1 MAGIVR
7 AAESYVLPKSWNCQ
21 AGDFTSMSWYDEKM
35 HLHCLACPKG
45 KYQDKRG
52 QQPCKYCPRGQLS
65 IKSRKGCWK
74 SEGGARDSGRC
85 GRQPFLANH

>member
-1 MAGIVR
+1 MPARQLCLLGLCSLAGIVR

-52 QQPCKYCPRGQLS
+52 QQPCKYCPRES
-65 IKSRKGCWK
+65 CKTC
-74 SEGGARDSGRC
+74 DPVSGI
-85 GRQPFLANH
+85 GSVSGKNK